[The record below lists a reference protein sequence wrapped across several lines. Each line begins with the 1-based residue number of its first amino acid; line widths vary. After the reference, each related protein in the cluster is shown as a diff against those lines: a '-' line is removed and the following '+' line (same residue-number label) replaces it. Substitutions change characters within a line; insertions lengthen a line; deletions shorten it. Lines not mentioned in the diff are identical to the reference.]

1 MHADQTAGGE
11 GEGTATDRF
20 CEHSREVGV
29 PVTRVSLEEA
39 TDVIGELCDPPV
51 VATPLPWNG
60 IEPPEDA
67 TTEPTPDHLDRATT
81 GVTPAVGAVADYG
94 SVLLRSDRAGSEPA
108 SLFVDRHVAVVHAD
122 DVVPDMGT
130 ALADHGDAFREEGAS
145 VVVATGPSATA
156 DMGEL
161 VVGAHGPRG
170 VDVVLIDNGE
180 SGGTDN
186 EGPVEGSDE

>member
-11 GEGTATDRF
+11 GERSAIERF
-20 CEHSREVGV
+20 CERSREVGV
-29 PVTRVSLEEA
+29 PVTRVPPGEA

-51 VATPLPWNG
+51 VATPLPWTG
-60 IEPPEDA
+60 VDTPEDA
-67 TTEPTPDHLDRATT
+67 STQRTPDDLDAATT

-94 SVLLRSDRAGSEPA
+94 SVLLRTDRAGSEPA
-108 SLFVDRHVAVVHAD
+108 SLFVDRHVAVVHAG

-130 ALADHGDAFREEGAS
+130 ALADHGDAFREEGVS

-170 VDVVLIDNGE
+170 VDVVLIDEDADGGE
-180 SGGTDN
+180 TIDGGAT
-186 EGPVEGSDE
+186 